1 MVRGRNDIWTR
12 ILRRYPVAWNVKN
25 ILGKGV
31 LGVRKILSLI
41 LSLTV
46 LFFAAPLSAAQKY
59 AEGEAIALL
68 KTGVSSTGVSSA
80 KQALPDSVVSAAAKS
95 GAELVHTFIPVPAAS
110 SSLRA
115 SAAKSSAPGGELLT
129 AALFRAKEG
138 ESTKALIKRLKENPD
153 VVCVTP
159 NYLMSP
165 LSDTD
170 ANIPNDPMW
179 PEQWGLQRIRL
190 PEVWAYGTGSEEVV
204 VAVVDTGIIYDHPDL
219 KDNMFVFSRDVVDAM
234 RKEYFS
240 IINND
245 FIGSHGIWYHARF
258 ISMDGWKEIAGVPVG
273 PGDTSQATS
282 RDIDRYDDIEKMR
295 VVGDIRGHG
304 THVAGIIGALGNNNE
319 GVAGVG
325 WKVKMMAVNVFSK
338 DSISREARLSDV
350 MRGLDFI
357 TVAKRAGVN
366 IRVVNLSLGW
376 SARNEF
382 FEAKIKQLSDAGII
396 ICAGAGN
403 NGVDFDDD
411 KEDDFDFE
419 DDFGAK
425 AAADAEGENRHLVYP
440 ACYRVANM
448 ISVGSSTSGD
458 LRAGSSNYSSTGK
471 WVDIFAPGDG
481 ILSTCRS
488 TPIFRVKQD
497 IWDVSGYRVASG
509 TSMATPM
516 VAGAAALLCSL
527 YPEKSA
533 SEIRTMLLE
542 GANKNILREG
552 YSGYGM
558 LDVLAAYDYAAPQP
572 SPQPTGGGSGCAAGF
587 GVLALA
593 AAALVPFILRANKRR

>member
-1 MVRGRNDIWTR
+1 
-12 ILRRYPVAWNVKN
+12 
-25 ILGKGV
+25 
-31 LGVRKILSLI
+31 
-41 LSLTV
+41 
-46 LFFAAPLSAAQKY
+46 
-59 AEGEAIALL
+59 
-68 KTGVSSTGVSSA
+68 
-80 KQALPDSVVSAAAKS
+80 
-95 GAELVHTFIPVPAAS
+95 
-110 SSLRA
+110 
-115 SAAKSSAPGGELLT
+115 
-129 AALFRAKEG
+129 
-138 ESTKALIKRLKENPD
+138 
-153 VVCVTP
+153 
-159 NYLMSP
+159 
-165 LSDTD
+165 
-170 ANIPNDPMW
+170 
-179 PEQWGLQRIRL
+179 
-190 PEVWAYGTGSEEVV
+190 
-204 VAVVDTGIIYDHPDL
+204 
-219 KDNMFVFSRDVVDAM
+219 
-234 RKEYFS
+234 
-240 IINND
+240 
-245 FIGSHGIWYHARF
+245 
-258 ISMDGWKEIAGVPVG
+258 MDGWKEIAGVPVG

-366 IRVVNLSLGW
+366 ICVVNLSLGW

-488 TPIFRVKQD
+488 TPIFSVKQD

-558 LDVLAAYDYAAPQP
+558 LDVLAAYDYVAPQP